1 MGTVKEYGIL
11 RMAGVAVLAVVLQ
24 GCAPQGFEN
33 ANSEKTSVADGD
45 YRVSQSKVECQFV
58 GPDVLKSRI
67 INLLEIPVGD
77 VPVLNDLRQPTA
89 TMRLSSNLEALG
101 KGDVS
106 KGKLDDLSCSTTK
119 YKVSTEIM
127 VDACV
132 QAMQNPAVKSKL
144 FPSGLSSF
152 DSLYQALVGR
162 LPTAYESQVL
172 SELVGQ
178 VSGSRAE
185 AAACGAVAVSLESL
199 IKI

>member
-1 MGTVKEYGIL
+1 MVRVREKGFL
-11 RMAGVAVLAVVLQ
+11 RLFGVAVLATVLQ
-24 GCAPQGFEN
+24 GCAPQGFE
-33 ANSEKTSVADGD
+33 AGNSEKSSMSDGD

-58 GPDVLKSRI
+58 GPDVLRNRI
-67 INLLEIPVGD
+67 INVLEIPVGD
-77 VPVLNDLRQPTA
+77 VPVLSALGQPTA
-89 TMRLSSNLEALG
+89 TMRLASSLEALG

-106 KGKLDDLSCSTTK
+106 RGKLDDFSCSTTK

-132 QAMQNPAVKSKL
+132 RAMPNPTVRAKL

-162 LPTAYESQVL
+162 LPTDFESQVL